1 MFITPTLKG
10 KAGRGESTS
19 DVQFEDDGTV
29 DTLAQETNRAYT
41 TGLKMQCPL

>member
-1 MFITPTLKG
+1 MFMTPTLKG

-29 DTLAQETNRAYT
+29 DILAQETNKRLT
-41 TGLKMQCPL
+41 QLT